1 MKSGERQISHDIA
14 SMWDLKYDTDDH
26 VHGTETDSQTYRTD
40 LWLPRGS
47 EGRKGS
53 NGSLGIAD
61 VNQYIQDA

>member
-1 MKSGERQISHDIA
+1 
-14 SMWDLKYDTDDH
+14 MWDLKYDTDDH